1 MYPGTKFNWYDN
13 SQFSTTTATTV
24 ANNAPLF
31 LTAFSADKGTE
42 EMIRISGEDFYQMY
56 GSSLSFANHGQVLI
70 QAGKII
76 DAGAEL
82 LCKRIVP
89 EAATLSNLILTMEL
103 TTVTTQK
110 TDDDGNPIYI
120 DGSTGEET
128 TDPSGPLGPNNP
140 VMITNCTLKWIAN
153 TVQNCKTFDE
163 VKDAA
168 SGLYQPYDASTGV
181 GVYPIYVIT
190 DIGRNKDVKAVRIT
204 PDYATSKSLG
214 IMIYQMADIEGTKVC
229 ENVTFTA
236 NSKVIIN
243 EKSYAINDYLMGQ
256 FHVSAVDGMLE
267 EYVGELANALGMDA
281 STLMNYDV
289 LFGAAINGASL
300 ENVTLDASGVDL
312 STDYGVKLAS
322 GSAGM
327 AAADFLNSPEY
338 IRSMCG
344 FYLGEDTDAIFD
356 VDIHKIRAVC
366 DANLPKEVKE
376 AIVTLANFRED
387 FFFFRDLGVGLTTYN
402 AIMQAAA
409 GLTKTKFAGDYMTSY
424 QVLDPITKKR
434 IDVTMMYDF
443 VTPLTNHFLSGAE
456 VPLAGETNN
465 FILSSAI
472 QGTLNYTPV
481 NTLRVNQKDLLD
493 DARINYATY
502 YEYGGSLVVESL
514 YTSQDM
520 TSQLSYINNVLAI
533 QEVMRALRSSCPKN
547 RFKFQNG
554 NDFTDY
560 QDACTEVLSAYKSW
574 FAKLE
579 FVYTQDDLRA
589 TQKIFYASINFA
601 FNNWVQSEIFDLYA
615 LPTVSTE
622 TTS

>member
-56 GSSLSFANHGQVLI
+56 GNSLSFANHGQVLI

-89 EAATLSNLILTMEL
+89 EAATLSNLILTMQL

-110 TDDDGNPIYI
+110 TDDEGHPIYI
-120 DGSTGEET
+120 DNSTGEET
-128 TDPSGPLGPNNP
+128 TDASNEYGDNNP
-140 VMITNCTLKWIAN
+140 VMLTNCTLKWIAN

-163 VKDAA
+163 VKAEADNI
-168 SGLYQPYDASTGV
+168 YQPYDAATGV

-236 NSKVIIN
+236 NPKVIIN
-243 EKSYAINDYLMGQ
+243 EKSYGVNDYLMGQ
-256 FHVSAVDGMLE
+256 FHVSAIDGMIE
-267 EYVGELANALGMDA
+267 KYVGELANALGMDA
-281 STLMNYDV
+281 ETLINYDV

-322 GSAGM
+322 GSAGVD
-327 AAADFLNSPEY
+327 AADFLNSEEY
-338 IRSMCG
+338 IQSMCG

-376 AIVTLANFRED
+376 AIVTLANFRQD

-443 VTPLTNHFLSGAE
+443 VTPLTSHFLSGAE

-465 FILSSAI
+465 FVLTSAI

-481 NTLRVNQKDLLD
+481 NTPRVNQKDLLD

-547 RFKFQNG
+547 RFKFQSG

-615 LPTVSTE
+615 LPTVTTE

>member
-13 SQFSTTTATTV
+13 SQFSTTTATQV

-56 GSSLSFANHGQVLI
+56 GSSLSFTNHGQVLI

-76 DAGAEL
+76 DSGAEL

-110 TDDDGNPIYI
+110 TDADGNPIYI

-153 TVQNCKTFDE
+153 TVQNCKTFSE

-168 SGLYQPYDASTGV
+168 SDLYQPYDASTGV

-256 FHVSAVDGMLE
+256 FHVSPVDGMLE
-267 EYVGELANALGMDA
+267 EYVRELANALGMDA

-289 LFGAAINGASL
+289 LFGAATNGASL

-327 AAADFLNSPEY
+327 DAADFLNSPEY

-579 FVYTQDDLRA
+579 FVYTIDDLKA